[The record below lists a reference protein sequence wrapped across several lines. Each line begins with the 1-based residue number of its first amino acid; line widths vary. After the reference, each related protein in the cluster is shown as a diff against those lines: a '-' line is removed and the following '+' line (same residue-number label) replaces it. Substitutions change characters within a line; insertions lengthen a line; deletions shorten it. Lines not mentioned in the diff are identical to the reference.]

1 MSESNDP
8 DGLPH
13 REAAYAKREV
23 RPSALRQA
31 FVTGCYMGAMLT
43 IAMLSALVVANRIPA
58 LEPYAFERNAACY
71 ALFVLLMIVPVLR
84 FLNRPVKMF
93 VASMTG
99 WIILAVAYDIAG
111 IYFRNLFM
119 VLQRTPFEVLA
130 EGAILYGVLAVAA
143 WVCRMIVHA
152 RRHSLAPVRRA
163 RAGTISSH
171 R

>member
-13 REAAYAKREV
+13 AENSPATSGV
-23 RPSALRQA
+23 RPNALQQA
-31 FVTGCYMGAMLT
+31 LIMGCYTGAMLT
-43 IAMLSALVVANRIPA
+43 VAMLGSLVVANRIPT

-71 ALFVLLMIVPVLR
+71 ALFVMLMILPVLR
-84 FLNRPVKMF
+84 FLNRPVRMF

-99 WIILAVAYDIAG
+99 WVILSIAYDIAG
-111 IYFRNLFM
+111 VYFHNLFV
-119 VLQRTPFEVLA
+119 VLQRTPFEVLT